1 MTQDPLET
9 DRSDPIRVERKENIG
24 CRGSAVAVRWK
35 DGTRLEASIKA
46 ERKKIGRIRYE
57 GIESAG

>member
-24 CRGSAVAVRWK
+24 CRGSAVAERWDTPRGVDK
-35 DGTRLEASIKA
+35 GGEKENREDSV
-46 ERKKIGRIRYE
+46 
-57 GIESAG
+57 